1 MLGSVLALSS
11 ADSSTVGAA
20 AIELRQS
27 LHIGNTDIGLLVA
40 VTSLVGAVFSVPF
53 GMLADRARRTWILG
67 IAIVIWG
74 IAMIWGA
81 TASTFT
87 QLLFDRIWLGAVTAA
102 TAPTVA
108 SLVGDWIP
116 GSERGKIFG
125 YILTGELA
133 GAGIGFA
140 VTGDIAALSWRA
152 AFVILALPAF
162 LLAYLVFKLPEP
174 ARGGQGAL
182 APEPGYGPAVGV
194 AAQPKPKP
202 EEPGHQPTD
211 AQRIAQERGIVPDPG
226 LLELHPRPRMGM
238 GEAIRYVLRVRTNV
252 ALIVSGALGYY
263 FLAGVQTFGVEFV
276 RGQYGVGQVL
286 ANLLLLVVGAGAVIG
301 VLSGG
306 PLGDALLHRGR
317 LNGRVMVA
325 AVAATITVLLFI
337 PALLT
342 RSSLTALPYI
352 VLAAACLSAQ
362 NPPIDAARLDIM
374 PAFLWGRAEGIRNL
388 IRTGAQAL
396 APVLFGAVSQYVFG
410 GGNSG
415 LRWTFLVMMV
425 PLSLSAVFLFGASRR
440 YPIDV
445 ATAAAIPTPR
455 PRTAT
460 QP

>member
-1 MLGSVLALSS
+1 M
-11 ADSSTVGAA
+11 
-20 AIELRQS
+20 
-27 LHIGNTDIGLLVA
+27 GL
-40 VTSLVGAVFSVPF
+40 
-53 GMLADRARRTWILG
+53 
-67 IAIVIWG
+67 
-74 IAMIWGA
+74 
-81 TASTFT
+81 
-87 QLLFDRIWLGAVTAA
+87 
-102 TAPTVA
+102 
-108 SLVGDWIP
+108 
-116 GSERGKIFG
+116 
-125 YILTGELA
+125 
-133 GAGIGFA
+133 
-140 VTGDIAALSWRA
+140 
-152 AFVILALPAF
+152 
-162 LLAYLVFKLPEP
+162 
-174 ARGGQGAL
+174 
-182 APEPGYGPAVGV
+182 
-194 AAQPKPKP
+194 
-202 EEPGHQPTD
+202 
-211 AQRIAQERGIVPDPG
+211 
-226 LLELHPRPRMGM
+226 

-276 RGQYGVGQVL
+276 RGQYGVNQVL
-286 ANLLLLVVGAGAVIG
+286 ANFLLLVVGAGAVIG
-301 VLSGG
+301 VLAGG
-306 PLGDALLHRGR
+306 PLGDTLLRRGR

-388 IRTGAQAL
+388 VRTGAQAL

-445 ATAAAIPTPR
+445 ATAAAVPVPN

-460 QP
+460 QA